1 MYSFCLN
8 SKEKGYKMKKSNKG
22 LIIALIICLVILI
35 GAGGTFAYIYVA
47 TDLLKSNQELF
58 FKYFSQVID
67 EENSFFDKNIENYF
81 DKKEQSPYENTGS
94 IRVNFQ
100 APEESLSDN
109 LVESVNKFN
118 IRFSGKTDNTRK
130 NAEQNIELD
139 FGQDMIIPINYRRN
153 SQLYGLQSKY
163 IGSKYIALE
172 NSNLKE
178 LVEKLGM
185 DSSEIP
191 DKIELE
197 QSATTLEFTQ
207 EEKNQI
213 KETYQQVLIEQIAK
227 DKFTKAETQTGTKF
241 TVTLSAEEV
250 KNLFTQLLE
259 TFKQDT
265 MLMNKLNQFLSTVE
279 STSQFDQEMIQN
291 LIDEVNQSEV
301 SEFQEL
307 KMTIGEQNK
316 LLNQI
321 LIEYGAMK
329 VEIVKNI
336 SNDSV
341 NYVIGI
347 QSNVDEGQV
356 EMSLSCTF
364 SGIFT
369 QENVNETYEF
379 KIGGTVDGE
388 TVSYDYII
396 NNQVQFKD
404 SVSIE
409 SLNNDTALFLNDCD
423 EATLQSLMTAI
434 AERIVS
440 LNSQITSNLGVEESE
455 NPLLYSNPLT
465 SLSMI
470 IYDSTNDILSKAE
483 EAQEAIKQQ
492 EMEEQKKVEE
502 NIDKTYSILK
512 QAHNDTFERYLGQ
525 RRGAE
530 VNALISTTLSSN
542 LSETDENR
550 KVSITLDGTEILGIN
565 DTEAQRVDTAKQYQ
579 VEMSYDDSTGLITE
593 IKVTTIN

>member
-1 MYSFCLN
+1 
-8 SKEKGYKMKKSNKG
+8 MKTSNKG
-22 LIIALIICLVILI
+22 LMIALIICFIILI
-35 GAGGTFAYIYVA
+35 GAGGAFAYIYVA

-58 FKYFSQVID
+58 FEYLSQVVD
-67 EENSFFDKNIENYF
+67 EENSFFDKNIDTYF
-81 DKKEQSPYENTGS
+81 AKKEQTPYENSGS

-100 APEESLSDN
+100 APDESLSDN
-109 LVESVNKFN
+109 LVESINNFN
-118 IRFSGKTDNTRK
+118 IRFSGKTDHTRK
-130 NAEQNIELD
+130 NTEQNIELD

-172 NSNLKE
+172 NMNLKD
-178 LVEKLGM
+178 LAEKLGM

-197 QSATTLEFTQ
+197 QSTTTLEFTQ
-207 EEKNQI
+207 EEKDQI
-213 KETYQQVLIEQIAK
+213 KETYLPLFMEQISK

-250 KNLFTQLLE
+250 KNLFIQLLE

-291 LIDEVNQSEV
+291 LIDEVNQSEAE
-301 SEFQEL
+301 EFKEL

-321 LIEYGAMK
+321 LVECGAMK
-329 VEIVKNI
+329 FEIVKSV

-347 QSNVDEGQV
+347 QSNVDEEQV
-356 EMSLSCTF
+356 EMSFSCTF
-364 SGIFT
+364 SGIT
-369 QENVNETYEF
+369 TLENVNEIYEL
-379 KIGGTVDGE
+379 KIGATVDNE
-388 TVSYDYII
+388 TMVYDYII

-423 EATLQSLMTAI
+423 EATLQTLMTAI

-465 SLSMI
+465 SLSMM
-470 IYDSTNDILSKAE
+470 IYNSANEAILSKAE

-492 EMEEQKKVEE
+492 ETEEQNMAEE
-502 NIDKTYSILK
+502 TEEKLDSIVK
-512 QAHNDTFERYLGQ
+512 QTHNDKFERYLGQ
-525 RRGAE
+525 RRGSQ
-530 VNALISTTLSSN
+530 VNALISTTVSSN
-542 LSETDENR
+542 LSETDTNR
-550 KVSITLDGTEILGIN
+550 KVSITLDGTEILGID
-565 DTEAQRVDTAKQYQ
+565 DTEMQRVDSGKQYQ
-579 VEMSYDDSTGLITE
+579 VEVVYDDSTGLITE
-593 IKVTTIN
+593 IRITTIN

>member
-1 MYSFCLN
+1 
-8 SKEKGYKMKKSNKG
+8 MKKSNKG
-22 LIIALIICLVILI
+22 LIIAFIICFIILI
-35 GAGGTFAYIYVA
+35 CAGGAFAYIYVA

-58 FKYFSQVID
+58 FQYLSQVID

-81 DKKEQSPYENTGS
+81 DKKEQTPYENTGN

-100 APEESLSDN
+100 APDESLSDN
-109 LVESVNKFN
+109 LVESINNFN
-118 IRFSGKTDNTRK
+118 IRFSGKTNNTKK
-130 NAEQNIELD
+130 NTEQNIELD

-153 SQLYGLQSKY
+153 NQLYGLQSKY

-172 NSNLKE
+172 NMNLKD
-178 LVEKLGM
+178 LAEKLEM

-191 DKIELE
+191 NKIELE
-197 QSATTLEFTQ
+197 QSTTTLEFTQ

-213 KETYQQVLIEQIAK
+213 KETYQQVLMEQIAK

-250 KNLFTQLLE
+250 KNLFIQLLE

-291 LIDEVNQSEV
+291 LIDEVNQSEAE
-301 SEFQEL
+301 EFKEL

-321 LIEYGAMK
+321 LIECGAMK
-329 VEIVKNI
+329 FEIIKSV

-347 QSNVDEGQV
+347 QSNVDEEQV
-356 EMSLSCTF
+356 EMSFSCTF
-364 SGIFT
+364 SGIT
-369 QENVNETYEF
+369 TLENVNEIYEL
-379 KIGGTVDGE
+379 KIGATVDNE
-388 TVSYDYII
+388 TMVYDYII

-423 EATLQSLMTAI
+423 EATLQTLMTAI

-465 SLSMI
+465 SLSMM
-470 IYDSTNDILSKAE
+470 IYNSANEAILSKAE

-492 EMEEQKKVEE
+492 ETEEQNMAEE
-502 NIDKTYSILK
+502 TEEKLDSIVK
-512 QAHNDTFERYLGQ
+512 QTHNDKFERYLGQ
-525 RRGAE
+525 RRGSQ
-530 VNALISTTLSSN
+530 VNALISTTVSSN
-542 LSETDENR
+542 LSETDTNR
-550 KVSITLDGTEILGIN
+550 KVSITLDGTEILGID
-565 DTEAQRVDTAKQYQ
+565 DTEMQRVDSGKQYQ
-579 VEMSYDDSTGLITE
+579 VEAVYDDSTGLITE
-593 IKVTTIN
+593 IRITTIN

>member
-1 MYSFCLN
+1 M
-8 SKEKGYKMKKSNKG
+8 
-22 LIIALIICLVILI
+22 
-35 GAGGTFAYIYVA
+35 
-47 TDLLKSNQELF
+47 
-58 FKYFSQVID
+58 
-67 EENSFFDKNIENYF
+67 
-81 DKKEQSPYENTGS
+81 
-94 IRVNFQ
+94 NFQ
-100 APEESLSDN
+100 APDESLSDN
-109 LVESVNKFN
+109 LVESINNFN
-118 IRFSGKTDNTRK
+118 IRFSGKTNNTKK
-130 NAEQNIELD
+130 NTEQNIELD

-153 SQLYGLQSKY
+153 NQLYGLQSKY

-172 NSNLKE
+172 NMNLKD
-178 LVEKLGM
+178 LAEKLEM

-197 QSATTLEFTQ
+197 QSTTTLEFTQ

-213 KETYQQVLIEQIAK
+213 KETYQQVLMEQIAK

-250 KNLFTQLLE
+250 KNLFIQLLE

-291 LIDEVNQSEV
+291 LIDEVNQSEAE
-301 SEFQEL
+301 EFKEL

-321 LIEYGAMK
+321 LVECGAMK
-329 VEIVKNI
+329 FEIVKSV

-347 QSNVDEGQV
+347 QSNVDEEQV
-356 EMSLSCTF
+356 EMSFSCTF
-364 SGIFT
+364 SGIT
-369 QENVNETYEF
+369 TLENVNEIYEL
-379 KIGGTVDGE
+379 KIGATVDNE
-388 TVSYDYII
+388 TMVYDYII

-423 EATLQSLMTAI
+423 EATLRTLMTAI

-465 SLSMI
+465 SLSMM
-470 IYDSTNDILSKAE
+470 IYNSANEAILSKAE

-492 EMEEQKKVEE
+492 ETEEQNMAEE
-502 NIDKTYSILK
+502 TEEKLDSIVK
-512 QAHNDTFERYLGQ
+512 QTHNDKFERYLGQ
-525 RRGAE
+525 RRGSQ
-530 VNALISTTLSSN
+530 VNALISTTVSSN
-542 LSETDENR
+542 LSETDTNR
-550 KVSITLDGTEILGIN
+550 KVSITLDGTEILGID
-565 DTEAQRVDTAKQYQ
+565 DTEMQRVDSGKQYQ
-579 VEMSYDDSTGLITE
+579 VEAVYDDSTGLITE
-593 IKVTTIN
+593 IRITTIN

>member
-1 MYSFCLN
+1 
-8 SKEKGYKMKKSNKG
+8 MKKSNKG
-22 LIIALIICLVILI
+22 LIIAFIICFIILI
-35 GAGGTFAYIYVA
+35 CAGGAFAYIYVA

-58 FKYFSQVID
+58 FQYLSQVID

-81 DKKEQSPYENTGS
+81 DRKEQTPYENTGN

-100 APEESLSDN
+100 APDESLSDN
-109 LVESVNKFN
+109 LVESINNFN
-118 IRFSGKTDNTRK
+118 IRFSGKTNNTKK
-130 NAEQNIELD
+130 NTEQNIELD

-153 SQLYGLQSKY
+153 NQLYGLQSKY

-172 NSNLKE
+172 NMNLKD
-178 LVEKLGM
+178 LAEKLEM

-197 QSATTLEFTQ
+197 QSTTTLEFTQ

-213 KETYQQVLIEQIAK
+213 KETYQQVLMEQIAK

-250 KNLFTQLLE
+250 KNLFIQLLE

-291 LIDEVNQSEV
+291 LIDEVNQSEAE
-301 SEFQEL
+301 EFKEL

-321 LIEYGAMK
+321 LVECGAMK
-329 VEIVKNI
+329 FEIVKSV

-347 QSNVDEGQV
+347 QSNVDEEQV
-356 EMSLSCTF
+356 EMSFSCTF
-364 SGIFT
+364 SGIT
-369 QENVNETYEF
+369 TLENVNEIYEL
-379 KIGGTVDGE
+379 KIGATVDNE
-388 TVSYDYII
+388 TMVYDYII

-423 EATLQSLMTAI
+423 EATLQTLMTAI

-465 SLSMI
+465 SLSMM
-470 IYDSTNDILSKAE
+470 IYNSANEAILSKAE

-492 EMEEQKKVEE
+492 ETEEQNMAEE
-502 NIDKTYSILK
+502 TEEKLDSIVK
-512 QAHNDTFERYLGQ
+512 QTHNDKFERYLGQ
-525 RRGAE
+525 RRGSQ
-530 VNALISTTLSSN
+530 VNALISTTVSSN
-542 LSETDENR
+542 LSETDTNR
-550 KVSITLDGTEILGIN
+550 KVSITLDGTEILGID
-565 DTEAQRVDTAKQYQ
+565 DTEMQRVDSGKQYQ
-579 VEMSYDDSTGLITE
+579 VEAVYDDSTGLITE
-593 IKVTTIN
+593 IRITTIN

>member
-1 MYSFCLN
+1 
-8 SKEKGYKMKKSNKG
+8 MKKSNKG
-22 LIIALIICLVILI
+22 LIIAFIICFIILI
-35 GAGGTFAYIYVA
+35 CAGGAFAYIYVA

-58 FKYFSQVID
+58 FQYLSQVID

-81 DKKEQSPYENTGS
+81 DKKEQTPYENTGN

-100 APEESLSDN
+100 APDESLSDN
-109 LVESVNKFN
+109 LVESINNFN
-118 IRFSGKTDNTRK
+118 IRFSGKTNNTKK
-130 NAEQNIELD
+130 NTEQNIELD

-153 SQLYGLQSKY
+153 NQLYGLQSKY

-172 NSNLKE
+172 NMNLKD
-178 LVEKLGM
+178 LAEKLEM

-191 DKIELE
+191 NKIELE
-197 QSATTLEFTQ
+197 QSTTTLEFTQ

-213 KETYQQVLIEQIAK
+213 KETYQQVLMEQIAK

-250 KNLFTQLLE
+250 KNLFIQLLE

-291 LIDEVNQSEV
+291 LIDEVNQSEAE
-301 SEFQEL
+301 EFKEL

-321 LIEYGAMK
+321 LVECGAMK
-329 VEIVKNI
+329 FEIVKSV

-347 QSNVDEGQV
+347 QSNVDEEQV
-356 EMSLSCTF
+356 EMSFSCTF
-364 SGIFT
+364 SGIT
-369 QENVNETYEF
+369 TLENVNEIYEL
-379 KIGGTVDGE
+379 KIGATVDNE
-388 TVSYDYII
+388 TMVYDYII

-423 EATLQSLMTAI
+423 EATLQTLMTAI

-465 SLSMI
+465 SLSMM
-470 IYDSTNDILSKAE
+470 IYNSANEAILSKAE

-492 EMEEQKKVEE
+492 ETEEQNMAEE
-502 NIDKTYSILK
+502 TEEKLDSIVK
-512 QAHNDTFERYLGQ
+512 QTHNDKFERYLGQ
-525 RRGAE
+525 RRGSQ
-530 VNALISTTLSSN
+530 VNALISTTVSSN
-542 LSETDENR
+542 LSETDTNR
-550 KVSITLDGTEILGIN
+550 KVSITLDGTEILGID
-565 DTEAQRVDTAKQYQ
+565 DTEMQRVDSGKQYQ
-579 VEMSYDDSTGLITE
+579 VEAVYDDSTGLITE
-593 IKVTTIN
+593 IRITTIN

>member
-1 MYSFCLN
+1 
-8 SKEKGYKMKKSNKG
+8 MKKSNKG
-22 LIIALIICLVILI
+22 LIIAFIICFIILI
-35 GAGGTFAYIYVA
+35 CAGGAFAYIYVA

-58 FKYFSQVID
+58 FQYLSQVID

-81 DKKEQSPYENTGS
+81 DKKEQTPYENTGN

-100 APEESLSDN
+100 APDESLSDN
-109 LVESVNKFN
+109 LVESINNFN
-118 IRFSGKTDNTRK
+118 IRFSGKTNNTKK
-130 NAEQNIELD
+130 NTEQNIELD

-153 SQLYGLQSKY
+153 NQLYGLQSKY

-172 NSNLKE
+172 NMNLKD
-178 LVEKLGM
+178 LAEKLEM

-191 DKIELE
+191 NKIELE
-197 QSATTLEFTQ
+197 QSTTTLEFTQ

-213 KETYQQVLIEQIAK
+213 KETYQQVLMEQIAK

-250 KNLFTQLLE
+250 KNLFIQLLE

-291 LIDEVNQSEV
+291 LIDEVNQSEAE
-301 SEFQEL
+301 EFKEL

-321 LIEYGAMK
+321 LVECGAMK
-329 VEIVKNI
+329 FEIVKSV

-347 QSNVDEGQV
+347 QSNVDEEQV
-356 EMSLSCTF
+356 EMSFSCTF
-364 SGIFT
+364 SGIT
-369 QENVNETYEF
+369 TLENVNEIYEL
-379 KIGGTVDGE
+379 KIGATVDNE
-388 TVSYDYII
+388 TMVYDYII

-423 EATLQSLMTAI
+423 EATLQTLMTAI

-440 LNSQITSNLGVEESE
+440 LNSQITSKLGVEESE

-465 SLSMI
+465 SLSMM
-470 IYDSTNDILSKAE
+470 IYNSANEAILSKAE

-492 EMEEQKKVEE
+492 ETEEQNMAEE
-502 NIDKTYSILK
+502 TEEKLDSIVK
-512 QAHNDTFERYLGQ
+512 QTHNDKFERYLGQ
-525 RRGAE
+525 RRGSQ
-530 VNALISTTLSSN
+530 VNALISTTVSSN
-542 LSETDENR
+542 LSETDTNR
-550 KVSITLDGTEILGIN
+550 KVSITLDGTEILGID
-565 DTEAQRVDTAKQYQ
+565 DTEMQRVDSGKQYQ
-579 VEMSYDDSTGLITE
+579 VEAVYDDSTGLITE
-593 IKVTTIN
+593 IRITTIN